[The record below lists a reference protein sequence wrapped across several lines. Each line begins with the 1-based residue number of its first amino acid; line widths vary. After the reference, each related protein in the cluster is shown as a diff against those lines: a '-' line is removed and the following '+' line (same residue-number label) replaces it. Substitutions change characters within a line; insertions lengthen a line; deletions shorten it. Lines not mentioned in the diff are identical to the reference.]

1 MASWQFGHPLK
12 KSLFCAAGGGAH
24 GTRGPIYKGYILD
37 TFRGIFIILTL
48 HTTHKVALLI
58 ESSNAYARGIMHGIA
73 AFMRERQPWGIYLS
87 ESNRGEP
94 LLDWL
99 TRWKVDGIIAR
110 IENEAIARVVRRLRT
125 PTVDV
130 SAARLV
136 PSLPWVE
143 TDDASIAKIAA
154 EHLLERGFKHFGYC
168 GDNRFNWSIWR
179 QKRFEELIRIAG
191 HSCSAYCSPARRS
204 VNEENE
210 IGNIAKWVAGLPK
223 PSGIM
228 ACYDYRGRQ
237 VLNACRRLDIAV
249 PDEVAVIGVDND
261 DLLCDLADPP
271 MSSVIPN
278 PYRTGY
284 AAAALLARLL
294 AGERVKAEAHLI
306 APLGVTTRQSTDVL
320 AIDDRN
326 IAAAVRFIREH
337 AYEGIRVKDIL
348 KAVPQS
354 RRLFE
359 YRFKKLIGR
368 TPHAEIMRVQL
379 NHAKL
384 LLAESDMSLEQI
396 AERVGFS
403 HAEYLSTAFH
413 REEGLPPGRYR
424 VLNRARSD
432 GFRPAP

>member
-1 MASWQFGHPLK
+1 MSNP
-12 KSLFCAAGGGAH
+12 
-24 GTRGPIYKGYILD
+24 
-37 TFRGIFIILTL
+37 
-48 HTTHKVALLI
+48 HKVALLI

-73 AFMRERQPWGIYLS
+73 AFMRERQPWSIYLS

-94 LLDWL
+94 SLDWL
-99 TRWKVDGIIAR
+99 GRWKVDGIIAR
-110 IENEAIARVVRRLRT
+110 VENTAIARAVKRLRI
-125 PTVDV
+125 PIVDV
-130 SAARLV
+130 SAARLA

-143 TDDASIAKIAA
+143 TDDVSIAKIAA

-168 GDNRFNWSIWR
+168 GDDRFNWSIWR
-179 QKRFEELIRIAG
+179 QKRFEELIQIAG
-191 HSCSAYCSPARRS
+191 HSCSACCASARRS

-210 IGNIAKWVAGLPK
+210 IGNIAKWVAGLPR
-223 PSGIM
+223 PAGIM

-237 VLNACRRLDIAV
+237 VLNACRRFGIAV

-278 PYRTGY
+278 TYRTGY
-284 AAAALLARLL
+284 EAAALLARMM

-306 APLGVTTRQSTDVL
+306 APVGVATRQSTDVL
-320 AIDDRN
+320 AIEDRN

-337 AYEGIRVKDIL
+337 ACDNINVKDIL
-348 KAVPQS
+348 KAAPQS
-354 RRLFE
+354 RRLLE

-368 TPHAEIMRVQL
+368 TPHEEIIRVQL
-379 NHAKL
+379 NHVKL
-384 LLAESDMSLEQI
+384 LLAESDMSLERI
-396 AERVGFS
+396 AERAGFA
-403 HAEYLSTAFH
+403 HVEYLSTVFH

-424 VLNRARSD
+424 ALNRPKSA